1 MDAFW
6 NYVRLLQI
14 DLLDAFEI
22 TVVAVLIY
30 RVLILWS
37 GTRAFQMLFGLVLL
51 VAVYAAAGW
60 LSLDLIE
67 SILSQAFTYGAFA
80 LIVVFH
86 PELRNALARIG
97 RSRVLSVLTR
107 LQERSEA
114 VADEIAKAAAELSR
128 TRTGAIIAI
137 ERELSLE
144 EYIEKTGTRL
154 RADVSSSLL
163 ESLFT
168 PKSPLHDGAV
178 VVRDGQIVAAG
189 VHLPLTQYPLS
200 DRTLGTRHRAT
211 LGLSEETDAYVVVVS
226 EETSQIS
233 LARRGVLRRN
243 LTAQQL
249 RDHLAAGVAAPEL
262 SRPGAGPDAESAA
275 GPDGSHDVVTAR
287 DGETPQTV

>member
-1 MDAFW
+1 MDAIW
-6 NYVRLLQI
+6 NYLRLLQI
-14 DLLDAFEI
+14 DLLDVFEI

-51 VAVYAAAGW
+51 AAVYAAAGW
-60 LSLDLIE
+60 LSLDLIR

-97 RSRVLSVLTR
+97 RSRVLSALTR

-163 ESLFT
+163 VSLFT

-243 LTAQQL
+243 LAAQQL
-249 RDHLAAGVAAPEL
+249 RDHLAADVPAAEL
-262 SRPGAGPDAESAA
+262 GRPGAGLDAESADRSD
-275 GPDGSHDVVTAR
+275 GPKRFDEAPSV
-287 DGETPQTV
+287 P